1 MDRSRMNDPN
11 YVNALWQAGIIKD
24 KSRNNHLRRIEFS
37 RRQAAQY
44 QQVMVNQQR
53 EIENLRRQMSE
64 TNATSQQ
71 QNQQQLNQPPP
82 VPTN

>member
-1 MDRSRMNDPN
+1 MDRSKMNDPN

-24 KSRNNHLRRIEFS
+24 KSRNNHLKRIEFS

-53 EIENLRRQMSE
+53 EIENLRRQMNE
-64 TNATSQQ
+64 KNENVQHQSQQ
-71 QNQQQLNQPPP
+71 NVNQEQGN
-82 VPTN
+82 